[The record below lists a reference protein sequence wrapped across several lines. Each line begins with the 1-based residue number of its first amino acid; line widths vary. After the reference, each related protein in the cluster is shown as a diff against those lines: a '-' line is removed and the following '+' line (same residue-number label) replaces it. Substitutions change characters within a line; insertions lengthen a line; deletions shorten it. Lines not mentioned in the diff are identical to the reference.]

1 MGIFKMEMFIIGVGI
16 GFSIAFLMS
25 GMTLLYLRR
34 KQRRL
39 NICKRLQIIHI
50 N

>member
-1 MGIFKMEMFIIGVGI
+1 MEMLIIGVGM
-16 GFSIAFLMS
+16 GFSIAFLIS

>member
-16 GFSIAFLMS
+16 GFSIASLMS
-25 GMTLLYLRR
+25 GMKLLYLRR
-34 KQRRL
+34 KQRRI
-39 NICKRLQIIHI
+39 NICKRLQIIQM